1 MPGIQSKRGPGVLDR
16 EYLGSLH
23 PEEDMLVLDP
33 MTHGQVA
40 PRPRH
45 ADYQE
50 YQGAGS
56 NSRT

>member
-16 EYLGSLH
+16 TYLGSLH

-40 PRPRH
+40 PRH

-50 YQGAGS
+50 YHGAGS